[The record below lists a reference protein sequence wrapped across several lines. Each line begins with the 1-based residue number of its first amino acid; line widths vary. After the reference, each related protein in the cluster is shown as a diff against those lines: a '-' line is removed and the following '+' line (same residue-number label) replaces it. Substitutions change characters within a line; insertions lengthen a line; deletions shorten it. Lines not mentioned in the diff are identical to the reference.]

1 MFDDFD
7 GFDDQFNDEHDEIA
21 QIQKQADME
30 HNLYELKDKLV
41 RNNWDMILEKGIDF
55 KAMQENG
62 IETEP
67 VKRTIRQMLEWF
79 QESEEYE
86 KCAYLQKILET
97 E

>member
-67 VKRTIRQMLEWF
+67 VKRTILQMLEWF

-86 KCAYLQKILET
+86 KCAHLQKILET

>member
-7 GFDDQFNDEHDEIA
+7 GFEDQFNDEHDEIA

-30 HNLYELKDKLV
+30 NNLYELKDKLV
-41 RNNWDMILEKGIDF
+41 RNNWEMILEKGVDF
-55 KAMQENG
+55 ESMKRNG
-62 IETEP
+62 IEIEP
-67 VKRTIRQMLEWF
+67 VKRTISQMLEWF

-86 KCAYLQKILET
+86 KCAYLKNILDT

>member
-7 GFDDQFNDEHDEIA
+7 GFEDQFNDEHDEIA
-21 QIQKQADME
+21 QIQKKAEMD
-30 HNLYELKDKLV
+30 HNLHELKDKLV
-41 RNNWDMILEKGIDF
+41 RNNWDMILEKGVDF

-62 IETEP
+62 IEIEP
-67 VKRTIRQMLEWF
+67 VKRTIHQMLEWF

-86 KCAYLQKILET
+86 KCAYLLKILET

>member
-1 MFDDFD
+1 
-7 GFDDQFNDEHDEIA
+7 
-21 QIQKQADME
+21 
-30 HNLYELKDKLV
+30 
-41 RNNWDMILEKGIDF
+41 MILKKGIDF

-67 VKRTIRQMLEWF
+67 VKRTILQMLEWF

-86 KCAYLQKILET
+86 KCAHLQKILET

>member
-62 IETEP
+62 IEIEP
-67 VKRTIRQMLEWF
+67 VKRTIQQMLEWF

-86 KCAYLQKILET
+86 KCAHLQKILET